1 MMLYMIII
9 IIILPLL
16 SFFLLAKFRRKPY
29 PPGPKGWP
37 LIGYLNLMDHYSHRG
52 LAKLADKYGGLVHSR
67 MGSLHMVVVSGP
79 EEARQV
85 LQTHDGVLSNR
96 PATVAISYL
105 TYERAD
111 MAFAHYGPF
120 WRQMRK
126 VCVMKLFSR
135 RRAESWD
142 SVRAEVDQMVR
153 TVAASAGSPV
163 NVGELVFG
171 LMKSVIYRA
180 AFGSQS
186 KEGQEDFISILQEF
200 SKLFGAFNISDFF
213 PWLKWADL
221 QRLNPRLAEARARL
235 DRFIDV
241 IIDDHIQKRSNGGG
255 NGEVSG
261 DNAAA
266 ESDMVDELLAFYGE
280 KAELNES
287 SEDLVNAIKLTKD
300 NIKAIIM
307 DVMFGGTETVASAIE
322 WAMAE
327 VMKAPAELK
336 KVQEELAAAVGF
348 NRKVN
353 ESDLEN
359 LPYLKCCVKETLRL
373 HPPIPLLLHEA
384 AKSCVVNGYHI
395 PAKSRVVINAWAIAR
410 DKNSWD
416 DPHSFKPERFLK
428 DGAPDF
434 KGSHFEFVP
443 FGSGRRSCPGMQLGL
458 YALDMAVAQLLHC
471 FTWELPDGMKPSEL
485 NMDDVFG
492 LTAPLASRL
501 IAVPTPRLLCPLN

>member
-1 MMLYMIII
+1 M
-9 IIILPLL
+9 
-16 SFFLLAKFRRKPY
+16 
-29 PPGPKGWP
+29 
-37 LIGYLNLMDHYSHRG
+37 NLMDHYSHRG

-85 LQTHDGVLSNR
+85 LQVHDGVLSNR

-142 SVRAEVDQMVR
+142 SVRDEVDQMVR

-180 AFGSQS
+180 AFGSKS

-235 DRFIDV
+235 DGFIDV

-255 NGEVSG
+255 KGEVPG

-501 IAVPTPRLLCPLN
+501 IAVPTPRLLCHLF